1 MNRLYSDVTLEEA
14 ITSWLSSG
22 GPDIIKF
29 LEALMVGPKTPNLG
43 GALSLEN
50 MPIAC
55 FRHKNVFYHF

>member
-1 MNRLYSDVTLEEA
+1 MLLWKKLLLHGFPVE
-14 ITSWLSSG
+14 
-22 GPDIIKF
+22 DIIKF